1 MLKLLYGSISV
12 VTAVCARSPL
22 FPPTADMLHA
32 SHERQVLMRWTA
44 PTTGIAMRQDTVD
57 VAERFES
64 AYG

>member
-1 MLKLLYGSISV
+1 MLFVLTEAENGAGRPAIEAVAPLSFSPSV
-12 VTAVCARSPL
+12 SFCPL
-22 FPPTADMLHA
+22 
-32 SHERQVLMRWTA
+32 LMRWTA

>member
-1 MLKLLYGSISV
+1 MAYPMKSTSL
-12 VTAVCARSPL
+12 TECP
-22 FPPTADMLHA
+22 
-32 SHERQVLMRWTA
+32 ELMQWTA